1 MAMRVTAVQQA
12 PHSRYSPARV
22 RSRLF
27 AFIVCLLVLASAS
40 PTLAGSNDKEVTEL
54 VDGTLADDSFTSS
67 PDSALEQLAIAKQA
81 CEGNTCS
88 AKVRAKVYVAI
99 GIVLAAGKKKT
110 SAAKDAFLLA
120 LKEDPSATLPAKFAT
135 GDTQKAFEEAK
146 KAGGGGDAG
155 GSAGGSSGSGGAGGA
170 SGSGGAGGSSGSGG
184 AGGSAEKPKSGGDAP
199 LKPRKP
205 YPGDVK
211 PGRGWKTGEGFFF
224 YQEAVASEG
233 SRDWADCA
241 AYAQASLASESRVT
255 TRYLAAS
262 CEERAGLWIEA
273 QTDYNTVAETGGSAG
288 LRGVAAQAKAKA
300 QELGQK
306 IPKIII
312 RKPAKATS
320 LVVKLNNAEISSE
333 KLGGEI
339 WVNPGQRTITA
350 KGKVDGVDGEFE
362 QVVDIQEFETVTV
375 DVKLLPPGARLKD
388 ATVLK
393 CMAEAKTPDEFARC
407 VGSGGSKGSLNYGVG
422 LEFSA
427 YHDSDHTDVVT
438 PAILMKV
445 DSPTGGWG
453 VNGSLLVDVVTTASA
468 DILANASPRWTETRY
483 VPAIGG
489 HKKIGDVDLSL
500 GVGASI
506 EPDYVAAG
514 GSIGASVDLRQK
526 TVTPALSYGFGY
538 DISGRSGTSFGVYGH
553 PITRHSLDLAV
564 TFVVDKATFFTPS
577 ATAVF
582 EGGDSSK
589 PYRYLP
595 MFTEEIAAQ
604 IHNGLQGLTP
614 EAVNEYRLNARAL
627 EQLPVTR
634 QRYAFAAR
642 IAHRFTSSTFRAE
655 ERVYFDSWGLKAS
668 TTDARFL
675 LDVTRDLRAWPHL
688 RVHAQDGVDFWQ
700 IAYASKTAS
709 SQGHLT
715 NLVVPYYRTGDRELG
730 PLFALTLGAGGRLS
744 FGKEKNWGLT
754 ATFDFVYTRFLDHL
768 FILQR
773 FGYFGATTLEVD
785 LD

>member
-1 MAMRVTAVQQA
+1 MRF
-12 PHSRYSPARV
+12 RLPAF
-22 RSRLF
+22 L
-27 AFIVCLLVLASAS
+27 VCLSLLASAS

-54 VDGTLADDSFTSS
+54 VDGTLADESLAANADV
-67 PDSALEQLAIAKQA
+67 ALELLAGAKQA
-81 CEGNTCS
+81 CEGTSCS
-88 AKVRAKVYVAI
+88 PKVRAKVFVAL
-99 GIVLAAGKKKT
+99 GIVLAVGKKKT
-110 SAAKDAFLLA
+110 SAAKDAFTLA
-120 LKEDPSATLPAKFAT
+120 LKEDPNATLPAKFAT
-135 GDTQKAFEEAK
+135 GDTQKAFDDAK
-146 KAGGGGDAG
+146 KVGATSGAGGSTDGASGAGGAG
-155 GSAGGSSGSGGAGGA
+155 GSAGGSSGSGGSPGPTA
-170 SGSGGAGGSSGSGG
+170 
-184 AGGSAEKPKSGGDAP
+184 KPKGSNEGVP
-199 LKPRKP
+199 KPRKP

-211 PGRGWKTGEGFFF
+211 PGRGWKTGEGFFY

-241 AYAQASLASESRVT
+241 GYAQASLAVESRVT

-273 QTDYNTVAETGGSAG
+273 QTDYTTVAETGGRSG
-288 LRGVAAQAKAKA
+288 LGNVANQAKAKA
-300 QELGQK
+300 EELGQK
-306 IPKIII
+306 IPKIIV
-312 RKPAKATS
+312 RRPAKATS
-320 LVVKLNNAEISSE
+320 LVVKLNNVEIAPE
-333 KLGGEI
+333 KLGGEL

-350 KGKVDGVDGEFE
+350 KGKIDGVDGEFE

-375 DVKLLPPGARLKD
+375 DIKLLPPGARLKD

-407 VGSGGSKGSLNYGVG
+407 VGSGGDKSSLNYGVG

-445 DSPTGGWG
+445 ESPTAGWG
-453 VNGSLLVDVVTTASA
+453 VNASLLVDVVTTASA
-468 DILANASPRWTETRY
+468 DIIANASPRWTEVRY
-483 VPAIGG
+483 VPGFGA
-489 HKKIGDVDLSL
+489 HKKFGDVDLSL
-500 GVGASI
+500 GGGASI
-506 EPDYVAAG
+506 EPDYVAGG
-514 GSIGASVDLRQK
+514 GSVGASIDLRQK
-526 TVTPALSYGFGY
+526 TVTPAITYGFGY
-538 DISGRSGTSFGVYGH
+538 DMSGRSGTSFGVYGH
-553 PITRHSLDLAV
+553 PITRHSVDASV

-582 EGGDSSK
+582 EAGDSSK
-589 PYRYLP
+589 PYRYIP
-595 MFTEEIAAQ
+595 MFSESIAAQ
-604 IHNGLQGLTP
+604 IQSGLAGLTP
-614 EAVNEYRLNARAL
+614 EAVNEYRLNVRTL

-642 IAHRFTSSTFRAE
+642 IAHRFASSTFRAE

-675 LDVTRDLRAWPHL
+675 VDVTKDLRAWPHL
-688 RVHAQDGVDFWQ
+688 RVHAQDGVDFWK
-700 IAYASKTAS
+700 IAYAAKTAGS
-709 SQGHLT
+709 AGHLT

-730 PLFALTLGAGGRLS
+730 PLFGLTLGAGGRLS

-768 FILQR
+768 YILQR

-785 LD
+785 FD